1 MSEKRRF
8 MDVVKVAGVREEEVY
23 GCGDGGREGGRGQRG
38 GL

>member
-1 MSEKRRF
+1 MSERRF

-23 GCGDGGREGGRGQRG
+23 GWGEGGHVGGRCQRG